1 MMMTYPTTARD
12 RRNHTPVSTIATF
25 SFGPCWCRSVPG
37 SDGSFDVFRQRSVKA
52 PLGRDVLVVSN
63 RVPPSGVAMV
73 RRQFESL
80 DDPIVIAARACPS
93 ADWYW
98 DRSPSEWVDVTE
110 LLDVDHAVDAC
121 ITGQPEL
128 IFAVLLSVRDTAV
141 DVSRLTA
148 LTEAI

>member
-1 MMMTYPTTARD
+1 MMTYPTTARD
-12 RRNHTPVSTIATF
+12 RQNHAQVSTLTTF

-52 PLGRDVLVVSN
+52 PLEHDTLVVSD
-63 RVPPSGVAMV
+63 RVPPTGVAMV

-80 DDPIVIAARACPS
+80 HDPIVIAAKACPS

-98 DRSPSEWVDVTE
+98 ERSPSEWVDVAE
-110 LLDVDHAVDAC
+110 LLDVDHEVDAC
-121 ITGQPEL
+121 VTGQPEL
-128 IFAVLLSVRDTAV
+128 IFAALISVRNPAIDT
-141 DVSRLTA
+141 SRLTA

>member
-1 MMMTYPTTARD
+1 MMTYPTTARD
-12 RRNHTPVSTIATF
+12 RQAHTPVSTLATF

-52 PLGRDVLVVSN
+52 PLDHDILVVSD

-73 RRQFESL
+73 RRQFDSL
-80 DDPIVIAARACPS
+80 DDPIVIAAKACPS
-93 ADWYW
+93 AAWYW
-98 DRSPSEWVDVTE
+98 ERSPSESVNVAE
-110 LLDVDHAVDAC
+110 LLDVDHEVDAC

-128 IFAVLLSVRDTAV
+128 IFAAVLTVRRSGFDS
-141 DVSRLTA
+141 SRLTA